1 MIVTPSNNE
10 NTIATKLSI
19 RDTNL
24 SQVHEYKYLGVHI
37 DSKLTM
43 GARIDIMVCT
53 NVQKKYGILRKIRR
67 YISLDTALL
76 IYKVMI
82 RHHFD
87 YGDYMMDSGAQ
98 CKIDKLD

>member
-1 MIVTPSNNE
+1 MTIDVGKTKYMIVTPSNNE

-37 DSKLTM
+37 DGKLTM
-43 GARIDIMVCT
+43 GAQIDIMVCT

-67 YISLDTALL
+67 YISFID
-76 IYKVMI
+76 III
-82 RHHFD
+82 R
-87 YGDYMMDSGAQ
+87 
-98 CKIDKLD
+98 L